1 MLIDN
6 TPVVMLLPVSLLR
19 FNEEINDYYFP
30 PLVGTYLRIIRF
42 FRHAAERGHYA
53 PVVSAGH
60 GARRPAGALGLPAGG
75 GGSTPCRWFYSCC
88 WWS

>member
-42 FRHAAERGHYA
+42 FVMLLN
-53 PVVSAGH
+53 VVITPLWYLLATG
-60 GARRPAGALGLPAGG
+60 PDGLREPGTSCWWR
-75 GGSTPCRWFYSCC
+75 GSTPCRWFYSCC